1 MVMRYMI
8 INRAALKAEARACMR
23 QSRTSPYLT
32 ALVYAV
38 VTFIISQLNGRL
50 LFPSDLV
57 HYVLDLEEGRM
68 WLYIAPEY
76 YTRLYTEPFAYLL
89 AFLLQVAGAMLGA
102 GMVIFCLHAARRE
115 ENSVWNLVDGFALLW
130 KLFLLNL
137 LKSLFTF
144 LWALLLVVPGI
155 IAAYRYRLAI
165 YLLLEHPDRR
175 VMDCI
180 RESKRLM
187 DGRKMELFV
196 LDLSFLGWWLLTIIP
211 FTGVY
216 VIPYMETT
224 YAGYYLA
231 VTGLDSRRCPGDMG
245 GRDAY

>member
-102 GMVIFCLHAARRE
+102 VWVANSNKTRALVQKGQE
-115 ENSVWNLVDGFALLW
+115 E
-130 KLFLLNL
+130 
-137 LKSLFTF
+137 LK
-144 LWALLLVVPGI
+144 
-155 IAAYRYRLAI
+155 
-165 YLLLEHPDRR
+165 ER
-175 VMDCI
+175 V
-180 RESKRLM
+180 
-187 DGRKMELFV
+187 
-196 LDLSFLGWWLLTIIP
+196 
-211 FTGVY
+211 
-216 VIPYMETT
+216 
-224 YAGYYLA
+224 
-231 VTGLDSRRCPGDMG
+231 
-245 GRDAY
+245 DAYIDEKLSQMEQSGQEKKK